1 MKPTRPPNKR
11 QRLGEKKVKA
21 RRDLATDYSGETAKK
36 PNLFE
41 FLLASGNQQLAEVD
55 RNFLSV
61 RFDHDL
67 REKMDSIKDC
77 C

>member
-1 MKPTRPPNKR
+1 MIPTRPPNKR
-11 QRLGEKKVKA
+11 QRLGEKKLKLVE
-21 RRDLATDYSGETAKK
+21 TDYSGETAKK

>member
-11 QRLGEKKVKA
+11 QRLGEKKLKLVE
-21 RRDLATDYSGETAKK
+21 TDYSGETAKK

-77 C
+77 CC

>member
-11 QRLGEKKVKA
+11 QRLGEKKLKLVE
-21 RRDLATDYSGETAKK
+21 TDYSGETAKK